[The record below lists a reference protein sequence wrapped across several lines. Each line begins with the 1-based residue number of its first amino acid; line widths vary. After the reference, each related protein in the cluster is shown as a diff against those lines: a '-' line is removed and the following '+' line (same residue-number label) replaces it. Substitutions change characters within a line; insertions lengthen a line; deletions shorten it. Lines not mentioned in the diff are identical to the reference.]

1 MLIACDH
8 MGKKAHDLNV
18 RKIMQKTNESWKK
31 KKKTITWAY
40 KTTFTTHVQHKNV

>member
-1 MLIACDH
+1 MIMQYICKIMLIACDH

-31 KKKTITWAY
+31 KKKNNNMGI
-40 KTTFTTHVQHKNV
+40 